1 MPVKKTVI
9 KVEDG
14 EGEVQADKGQD
25 SKEAAGAG
33 REQRRLLRPCDTFRK
48 SLGGSCKGTGAVFSK
63 DGFKR
68 MKVMA
73 LEQPCAKLQR
83 QELKVEAY
91 KATLRRRDVESNV
104 TTRCTM
110 HNGMT

>member
-1 MPVKKTVI
+1 
-9 KVEDG
+9 
-14 EGEVQADKGQD
+14 
-25 SKEAAGAG
+25 
-33 REQRRLLRPCDTFRK
+33 
-48 SLGGSCKGTGAVFSK
+48 
-63 DGFKR
+63 